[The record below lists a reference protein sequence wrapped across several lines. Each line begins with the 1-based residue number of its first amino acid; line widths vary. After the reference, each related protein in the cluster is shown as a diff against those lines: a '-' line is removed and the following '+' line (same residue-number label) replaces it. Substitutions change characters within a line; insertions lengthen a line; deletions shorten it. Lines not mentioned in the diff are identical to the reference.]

1 MIGLSGFMI
10 SAFQKIGGLR
20 SGRLRRLAAVFLLGA
35 LEIACNENYRP
46 VVQPVLPPPP
56 NPAANHYVIWS
67 TTIGPWD
74 RGTASRIDVSG
85 DTYSGVFN
93 TGVAPVHAAL
103 TANGS
108 KLYVANSGEDTVSV
122 NNVSSPT
129 VVGTISMPAGAQPVF
144 VHSAETGNMYV
155 ANYGNNTISQI
166 NTTSALVVA
175 TVSLGVH
182 PLATPHIPPP

>member
-20 SGRLRRLAAVFLLGA
+20 SGRLRRLAAVFVLGA

-56 NPAANHYVIWS
+56 NPAANHYVIS
-67 TTIGPWD
+67 LTTNGPLD
-74 RGTASRIDVSG
+74 PGTASRIDVSG

-129 VVGTISMPAGAQPVF
+129 VVGTISMPAGAQPGF
-144 VHSAETGNMYV
+144 AQTT
-155 ANYGNNTISQI
+155 ANGDKELADYGHT
-166 NTTSALVVA
+166 TTSPIHTTTAIVVGHI
-175 TVSLGVH
+175 SL
-182 PLATPHIPPP
+182 

>member
-20 SGRLRRLAAVFLLGA
+20 SGRLRRLAAVFVLGA
-35 LEIACNENYRP
+35 LEIACNENYRS

-56 NPAANHYVIWS
+56 NPAANHYVIS
-67 TTIGPWD
+67 LTTNGPLD
-74 RGTASRIDVSG
+74 PGTAGRIDVSG

-129 VVGTISMPAGAQPVF
+129 VVGTISMPAGAPTVFAPHPEKGNAYFAEYGKTTIFQIHTASHVGGGRVSVGRQPV
-144 VHSAETGNMYV
+144 
-155 ANYGNNTISQI
+155 
-166 NTTSALVVA
+166 
-175 TVSLGVH
+175 
-182 PLATPHIPPP
+182 

>member
-56 NPAANHYVIWS
+56 NPAANHYVIS
-67 TTIGPWD
+67 LTTNGPLD
-74 RGTASRIDVSG
+74 PGTASRIDVSG

-144 VHSAETGNMYV
+144 AQTAENGNVYV
-155 ANYGNNTISQI
+155 AN
-166 NTTSALVVA
+166 
-175 TVSLGVH
+175 
-182 PLATPHIPPP
+182 

>member
-20 SGRLRRLAAVFLLGA
+20 SGRLRKLAAVFLLGV
-35 LEIACNENYRP
+35 LEMACNENYRS

-56 NPAANHYVIWS
+56 NPAANHYVIS
-67 TTIGPWD
+67 LTTNGYDVLNQVTGLCSPSGLLPPCVRD
-74 RGTASRIDVSG
+74 PGSDSRIDVSG

-108 KLYVANSGEDTVSV
+108 KLYASSSG
-122 NNVSSPT
+122 
-129 VVGTISMPAGAQPVF
+129 
-144 VHSAETGNMYV
+144 
-155 ANYGNNTISQI
+155 
-166 NTTSALVVA
+166 
-175 TVSLGVH
+175 
-182 PLATPHIPPP
+182 